1 MINGITAN
9 DAAAKSKN
17 SPIMNTLKKL
27 ANVQSNEF
35 AEAINSITLV
45 INEIPHNN
53 NIAKSTGPNRC

>member
-1 MINGITAN
+1 MTNGIIAKE
-9 DAAAKSKN
+9 AAARSKN
-17 SPIMNTLKKL
+17 SPMINTLKKL

-53 NIAKSTGPNRC
+53 NVAKSTGPNRC